1 MNPRDSHPVSLPID
15 LTIQILARLP
25 TKSLLRFRSVCK
37 LWREVLS
44 QKQFVDLHFA
54 LSSRTRGVA
63 IESPDHAASTPDLV
77 CVDPILGVSAFSLD
91 FLDDRVKIR
100 ASCNGLLCCSSVR
113 SRGVYYVC
121 NPMTREFRVLPRTR
135 ERPFTRSEPEY
146 EATLVG
152 LGFDPATWRI
162 HVAIAGFHRSFGRWP
177 RGGDRRLVCKV
188 FDAATGAW
196 TRFAASMCDEF
207 TCMNRNQSVYAGCSM
222 NWLTHCCRYVS
233 VLDLE
238 NMLWG
243 KITLPDEVLATQ
255 QGTRF
260 YLLELEGSVSVVQM
274 SRFWMSTWVLKDR
287 AKEEWALVD
296 RVNLRC
302 IDGYAASVFPISQT
316 KDVVFMATQ
325 KKILM
330 HDRNSRVW
338 KEVYGVE
345 GNFTYPLWFSAFAFG
360 STLFP
365 CRQAIFHM
373 HSVRRARRSFFLLAH
388 KSAGRR
394 ESHLRSSYKKR
405 GPTFGR
411 SESSIECCL
420 PKKLGQM

>member
-1 MNPRDSHPVSLPID
+1 M
-15 LTIQILARLP
+15 
-25 TKSLLRFRSVCK
+25 
-37 LWREVLS
+37 
-44 QKQFVDLHFA
+44 
-54 LSSRTRGVA
+54 
-63 IESPDHAASTPDLV
+63 
-77 CVDPILGVSAFSLD
+77 
-91 FLDDRVKIR
+91 
-100 ASCNGLLCCSSVR
+100 R

-188 FDAATGAW
+188 FDAAAGAW

-207 TCMNRNQSVYAGCSM
+207 TCMKSRNQSVYAGCSM
-222 NWLTHCCRYVS
+222 NWLTHCCRYVA

-243 KITLPDEVLATQ
+243 KITFPDEALATR

-260 YLLELEGSVSVVQM
+260 YLLELEGSVSLVQM

-287 AKEEWALVD
+287 AREEWALVD

-345 GNFTYPLWFSAFAFG
+345 GNFAYPLWFSAFAFG

-365 CRQAIFHM
+365 CRQGA
-373 HSVRRARRSFFLLAH
+373 
-388 KSAGRR
+388 
-394 ESHLRSSYKKR
+394 
-405 GPTFGR
+405 
-411 SESSIECCL
+411 
-420 PKKLGQM
+420 LGS